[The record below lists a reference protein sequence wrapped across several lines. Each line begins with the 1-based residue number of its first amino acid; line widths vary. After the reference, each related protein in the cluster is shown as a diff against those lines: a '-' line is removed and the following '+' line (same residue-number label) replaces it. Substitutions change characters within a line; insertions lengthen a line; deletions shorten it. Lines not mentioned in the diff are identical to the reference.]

1 VPKLKVSDRVEV
13 LDRYVRVRGNLATY
27 RIHLGSANILI
38 EPDDRYLCI
47 VPAGKTKAPRLLL
60 PFDGDE
66 ILSVILSKIVML
78 AQDDKITDDTILH
91 QIRRR

>member
-1 VPKLKVSDRVEV
+1 M
-13 LDRYVRVRGNLATY
+13 A
-27 RIHLGSANILI
+27 
-38 EPDDRYLCI
+38 
-47 VPAGKTKAPRLLL
+47 KAPRLML

-78 AQDDKITDDTILH
+78 AANDKITDETILH